1 MKEEALKVANRLQ
14 DVIIYLSEM
23 DNVPTEITDR
33 ILQAGL
39 TICLLATSPRE
50 LSMEEIEDC
59 MPDGATPDFVPHNKW
74 FKEFANN
81 ILKKASGK

>member
-1 MKEEALKVANRLQ
+1 MKQEPVAWGWMYEDGRIY
-14 DVIIYLSEM
+14 DVICPEEHAKAEGEY
-23 DNVPTEITDR
+23 
-33 ILQAGL
+33 
-39 TICLLATSPRE
+39 TIPLYTAPRE

-81 ILKKASGK
+81 ILKKASEK

>member
-1 MKEEALKVANRLQ
+1 MKQEPVAW
-14 DVIIYLSEM
+14 
-23 DNVPTEITDR
+23 TDGSGFLYMNDENLMLDDETKSKM
-33 ILQAGL
+33 IPLYTA
-39 TICLLATSPRE
+39 PRE

-81 ILKKASGK
+81 ILKKASEK